1 MFSSKADEP
10 SRLSCAKLW
19 VRVQL
24 DAFRFDPAG
33 YAQALVWRARGLRV
47 RSRNQL
53 AALAGRSP
61 WAYRYW
67 TACKEPHLRRVTAA
81 LQRTVDVRII
91 PVIDCRRGAKYL
103 SKTLAS
109 MPSQCTPIVIG
120 QDAGGAGTSIV
131 RPRDLAAVLPGGEA
145 WICPIACG
153 DRLAAGALQ
162 EYGHAA
168 AEVNGLG
175 VIYADDDLINPQDQR
190 HEPHFKPDWNPEL
203 FEHHDFITGSCIVRT
218 TRSQLEFLPDED
230 WAVALVQMALRDSGA
245 AAHLRQ
251 VLHHRRSRPDPVIPQ
266 KPALPVGV
274 EAPTVTIIVPTRNAT
289 ELLRTCIEGVERTNY
304 PRFDI
309 IIVDNDSDEP
319 EALTFL
325 RDLQSRGIAV
335 LKSAGPFN
343 FSALN
348 NFAVA
353 RAKGEL
359 LCFLNNDVEV
369 VDPDWLA
376 LLVRRAVRS
385 DIGAVG
391 ARLLYPDGT
400 VQHAGVFTGIGGGA
414 AHGHRFQEA
423 DDRGYFDR
431 ARLPQRVSAV
441 TAACLVVARE
451 KFQAVGG
458 FDEDNFA
465 VAFNDVDLCLKLNA
479 AGWQSFY
486 EPRATLVHHESRSRG
501 SDREKAN
508 RKRFANELTALKR
521 KWGTDVNC
529 DPFHHPY
536 LSRFCEDF
544 LVAVD

>member
-1 MFSSKADEP
+1 VLSSNAVQL
-10 SRLSCAKLW
+10 SRISCAKLW
-19 VRVQL
+19 LRVQL
-24 DAFRFDPAG
+24 DAFRFNPAG
-33 YAQALVWRARGLRV
+33 YVQALAWRARGLRV

-67 TACKEPHLRRVTAA
+67 TACKEPHLRRVSGSSQWTG
-81 LQRTVDVRII
+81 DMRII
-91 PVIDCRRGAKYL
+91 PVIDCRRSAEHL
-103 SKTLAS
+103 SETLAS
-109 MPSQCTPIVIG
+109 IPSHCTPILIG
-120 QDAGGAGTSIV
+120 HDAGVAAISIA
-131 RPRDLAAVLPGGEA
+131 RPRDLAAVLPEGEP

-153 DRLAAGALQ
+153 DRFAAGALQ
-162 EYGHAA
+162 EYSRAA
-168 AEVNGLG
+168 AELESAGI
-175 VIYADDDLINPQDQR
+175 IYADDDLIDDQAQR
-190 HEPHFKPDWNPEL
+190 REPHFKPDWNPEL
-203 FEHHDFITGSCIVRT
+203 FQHHDFISGASILPAARGH
-218 TRSQLEFLPDED
+218 LESLPDD
-230 WAVALVQMALRDSGA
+230 GWAEALVKIALGESGP

-251 VLHHRRSRPDPVIPQ
+251 VLHHRRSRPDPVIPP
-266 KPALPVGV
+266 KPAVPVGAN
-274 EAPTVTIIVPTRNAT
+274 APTVTIIIPTRNAT
-289 ELLRTCIEGVERTNY
+289 ELLRACIEGVQRTEY

-319 EALTFL
+319 ESLTFL
-325 RDLQSRGIAV
+325 RELRSRGIAV
-335 LKSAGPFN
+335 LKSGGSFN

-369 VDPDWLA
+369 IEPDWLA
-376 LLVRRAVRS
+376 LLVRQAVRP
-385 DIGAVG
+385 DVGAVG

-400 VQHAGVFTGIGGGA
+400 VQHAGVYTGIGGGA
-414 AHGHRFQEA
+414 AHAHRFQEA
-423 DDRGYFDR
+423 EDRGYFER

-441 TAACLVVARE
+441 TAACLVVAKER
-451 KFQAVGG
+451 FQFVGG
-458 FDEDNFA
+458 FDEESFA
-465 VAFNDVDLCLKLNA
+465 VAFNDVDLCLRLNQ

-486 EPRATLVHHESRSRG
+486 EPRATLIHHESRSRG

-508 RKRFANELTALKR
+508 RTRFANELTALKR

-529 DPFHHPY
+529 DPFHHPH